1 MSVTRK
7 PVTRRRIVLVT
18 ASVGVAL
25 VAVRAFLPSLRGTHE
40 GAGAAAGSA
49 AGDTAALAG
58 AHEPTATMVA
68 FLGTFFDRDFSEE
81 DRLELINRL
90 SFAMST
96 DAAVVAD
103 YRLLAKHANRLAVAE
118 GARSLASANEAQRRA
133 AIAHLAD
140 FNPYSLVSRLMSRMS
155 ERYLA
160 YSRIRANIIP
170 SVAWLYRHSGVPW
183 RARGYR
189 RWPGIPGA
197 WTDYLTDQPTQLS

>member
-1 MSVTRK
+1 
-7 PVTRRRIVLVT
+7 VLVT

-25 VAVRAFLPSLRGTHE
+25 VAVRAFLPTLRGTHE
-40 GAGAAAGSA
+40 ASDGAPGTA
-49 AGDTAALAG
+49 AGDGPALTG

-81 DRLELINRL
+81 DRLELIDRL

-96 DAAVVAD
+96 DAAVFAD

-118 GARSLASANEAQRRA
+118 GARSLASANEVQRHV
-133 AIAHLAD
+133 AIGHLAD
-140 FNPYSLVSRLMSRMS
+140 FDPYSLVSRLMSRMS
-155 ERYLA
+155 ERYRA

-197 WTDYLTDQPTQLS
+197 WTDYVTDQPSQLS

>member
-1 MSVTRK
+1 
-7 PVTRRRIVLVT
+7 
-18 ASVGVAL
+18 
-25 VAVRAFLPSLRGTHE
+25 
-40 GAGAAAGSA
+40 
-49 AGDTAALAG
+49 
-58 AHEPTATMVA
+58 MVA

-81 DRLELINRL
+81 DRLELIDRL
-90 SFAMST
+90 SFAMNT

-118 GARSLASANEAQRRA
+118 GARSLLLASEVQRRA
-133 AIAHLAD
+133 AIAHLAEFD
-140 FNPYSLVSRLMSRMS
+140 PYSLVSRLMSRMS

-170 SVAWLYRHSGVPW
+170 SAAWLYRHSGVPW

-197 WTDYLTDQPTQLS
+197 WTEYLTDQPSQLS